1 MSLGYYFLLPV
12 IFSFLTPFFK
22 KMSSVSLRGSSVL
35 LNLFLFLQTLQ
46 YTQMSMPQISQFSI
60 APPVGIA
67 FVLDNFSLLFL
78 LIFTFSGFIVSLYMM
93 WYFKVSDSTH
103 EARFYVFFSML
114 IAGSIGMIL
123 SCDIFNV
130 YIFFE
135 ITGISSYALSAY
147 NKDKMGLEAGIKYLI
162 IGSVASIFIVFAIM
176 LIYLQIGT
184 VNIGLIAQR
193 YSEIDPK
200 IAVLIALM
208 LFIGFGTKAELFPMN
223 FWAPDIYQGSSS
235 HVNGLF
241 SSVVAKAYL
250 FVLFHLFYLFGLNT
264 QYTIL
269 LMSLGAIT
277 FLVSE
282 LTALNQKDIK
292 RLFAY
297 STLGQLGIL
306 FMALASNSSQT
317 ISGALFHLTSHS
329 ISKLLIFLAL
339 GIIIH
344 KLKDTKISIVGDFK
358 SMFLTV
364 ILVIGFLSVL
374 GIPPFSGFVGKIL
387 ILKGFALAHNYMAI
401 AFILIVSI
409 IEAVYFF
416 RLIAIM
422 LDKSRTKVAV
432 SIGFINYIV
441 LGGLG
446 LLIILLGVYPS
457 ILTHYTDLATNALLE
472 PQSYLNYAL
481 GVGL

>member
-22 KMSSVSLRGSSVL
+22 KFGSLSLRGSSVL
-35 LNLFLFLQTLQ
+35 LNLLLFLQTLK

-60 APPVGIA
+60 APPIGIA
-67 FVLDNFSLLFL
+67 FILDNFSLLFL
-78 LIFTFSGFIVSLYMM
+78 LIFTFSGFMVSLYML
-93 WYFKVSDSTH
+93 WYFKVNNSKNET
-103 EARFYVFFSML
+103 RFYVFFNML

-123 SCDIFNV
+123 SCDIFNL

-135 ITGISSYALSAY
+135 ITGICSYALTAY
-147 NKDKMGLEAGIKYLI
+147 NKDKLGLEGGIKYLI
-162 IGSVASIFIVFAIM
+162 IGSIASIFIVFAIM

-184 VNIGLIAQR
+184 LNIGLIAQR

-223 FWAPDIYQGSSS
+223 FWVPDIYQGSSA

-250 FVLFHLFYLFGLNT
+250 FVFFHLFYLFGLNT
-264 QYTIL
+264 KYML
-269 LMSLGAIT
+269 LVMSLGAIT
-277 FLVSE
+277 FFVSE
-282 LTALNQKDIK
+282 FTALNQKDIK

-306 FMALASNSSQT
+306 FLALASNSSET
-317 ISGALFHLTSHS
+317 ISGALFYLVSHS
-329 ISKLLIFLAL
+329 LSKLMIFLAL
-339 GIIIH
+339 GIIIS
-344 KLKDTKISIVGDFK
+344 KFKDTKITIVGDFK
-358 SMFLTV
+358 SVFLTIV
-364 ILVIGFLSVL
+364 LIIGFLSVL

-387 ILKGFALAHNYMAI
+387 ILKGFAIAHNYIAI
-401 AFILIVSI
+401 AFILLISIV
-409 IEAVYFF
+409 EAVYFF
-416 RLIAIM
+416 RLIALM
-422 LDKSRTKVAV
+422 LDKKRTKTSVPVSFVNYAV
-432 SIGFINYIV
+432 LSIFAS
-441 LGGLG
+441 L
-446 LLIILLGVYPS
+446 ILLFGVYPS
-457 ILTHYTDLATNALLE
+457 LLIHFTDLATNALLH

-481 GVGL
+481 GVRL

>member
-12 IFSFLTPFFK
+12 IFSFLTPYFRK
-22 KMSSVSLRGSSVL
+22 LGTSVLRGSSVFL
-35 LNLFLFLQTLQ
+35 TFILFVQTLE
-46 YTQMSMPQISQFSI
+46 YTGVSLPQISQFSV
-60 APPVGIA
+60 APPIGIA

-78 LIFTFSGFIVSLYMM
+78 LIFTFSGFMVSLYML
-93 WYFKVSDSTH
+93 WYFKANDNTN
-103 EARFYVFFSML
+103 ETRFYVFFNML
-114 IAGSIGMIL
+114 LAGSIGMIL

-135 ITGISSYALSAY
+135 ITGISSYALAAY
-147 NKDKMGLEAGIKYLI
+147 NKDKLGLEAGIKYLI
-162 IGSVASIFIVFAIM
+162 IGSIASIFIVFAIM

-241 SSVVAKAYL
+241 SAIVAKSYL
-250 FVLFHLFYLFGLNT
+250 FVFFHLFYLFGLNT
-264 QYTIL
+264 KYTL
-269 LMSLGAIT
+269 LIMSLGAIT

-282 LTALNQKDIK
+282 FTALNQKDIK

-306 FMALASNSSQT
+306 FMALASNSSDT

-329 ISKLLIFLAL
+329 ISKLLIFLVL
-339 GIIIH
+339 GILIS
-344 KLKDTKISIVGDFK
+344 KFKSTKITIVGDFK
-358 SMFLTV
+358 SLFLSIV
-364 ILVIGFLSVL
+364 LIIGFLSIL

-387 ILKGFALAHNYMAI
+387 ILKGFALSHNYIAI
-401 AFILIVSI
+401 AFILLVSI
-409 IEAVYFF
+409 VEAVYFF
-416 RLIAIM
+416 RLIALM
-422 LDKSRTKVAV
+422 LDRKRTKTSVPV
-432 SIGFINYIV
+432 GFVNYIV
-441 LGGLG
+441 LSVLAI
-446 LLIILLGVYPS
+446 LIVLFGVYPS
-457 ILTHYTDLATNALLE
+457 LLTHYTDLATNALLQ
-472 PQSYLNYAL
+472 PHSYLQFAL